1 MKLITTYR
9 NPGYHWSPF
18 VNLQRELDRWF
29 DGTAHSP
36 GNGATCEAAWAPAL
50 EVREEAN
57 AYTVQAEVPGVR
69 KEDLQ
74 LSLHDDVLTL
84 SGERKQEKEVK
95 EGEVYRSER
104 AYGRFQRTIT
114 LPKPVDSTKVSAAY
128 KDGVLTITLPKTDAA
143 KPRSIDINAN

>member
-9 NPGYHWSPF
+9 NPGYYWSPF
-18 VNLQRELDRWF
+18 VSLQRELDRWF
-29 DGTAHSP
+29 DGAPRSP
-36 GNGATCEAAWAPAL
+36 ECESAGEATWAPPL

-57 AYTVQAEVPGVR
+57 AYVVQAEVPGVR

-74 LSLHDDVLTL
+74 LSFHDDVLTL

-95 EGEVYRSER
+95 EGEVYRTER
-104 AYGRFQRTIT
+104 GYGRFQRTVA
-114 LPKPVDSTKVSAAY
+114 LPKPVDPAKVTAAY

-143 KPRSIDINAN
+143 KPRTIDISAN

>member
-9 NPGYHWSPF
+9 HPGYYWSPV
-18 VNLQRELDRWF
+18 VNLQRELERRFAGTDRS
-29 DGTAHSP
+29 TE
-36 GNGATCEAAWAPAL
+36 NGAAGEAQWAPAL
-50 EVREEAN
+50 EVQEEAN
-57 AYTVQAEVPGVR
+57 AYTVHAEVPGAR

-95 EGEVYRSER
+95 DGEVYCSER
-104 AYGRFQRTIT
+104 VYGRFQRTVT
-114 LPKPVDSTKVSAAY
+114 LPKPVDSTKVTAAY

-143 KPRSIDINAN
+143 KPRNIDISAN